1 VAETAALDKTKNMV
15 MIVDDEPEIVTLL
28 RFVLEKEGYKVSEAN
43 NGQAALERL
52 GVEPGPIAPAM
63 PDLIILDI
71 MMPVM
76 DGYTLNMRLQANPN
90 TRGIPIL
97 VLTAKGQ
104 KMRDLFE
111 MAPNVAAYVQKPFDP
126 KMLREL
132 IAGILA
138 SKKA

>member
-1 VAETAALDKTKNMV
+1 MSTILV
-15 MIVDDEPEIVTLL
+15 VDDEPEIVTLL
-28 RFVLEKEGYKVSEAN
+28 RFILEKDGHVILEAG
-43 NGQAALERL
+43 NGQVALERL
-52 GVEPGPIAPAM
+52 GVDPPSQAAPR

-71 MMPVM
+71 MMPIM
-76 DGYTLNMRLQANPN
+76 DGYTLNARLQREEK
-90 TRGIPIL
+90 TRAIPIL

-132 IAGILA
+132 IVGII
-138 SKKA
+138 SGKKN

>member
-1 VAETAALDKTKNMV
+1 MADAQAPAKRAAIMV
-15 MIVDDEPEIVTLL
+15 VDDEPEIVTLL
-28 RFVLEKEGYKVSEAN
+28 RFVLEKEGYTVFDAN
-43 NGQAALERL
+43 NGQVALERL
-52 GVEPGPIAPAM
+52 GVEPGTPADRK

-76 DGYTLNMRLQANPN
+76 DGYALNMRLQSNPA
-90 TRGIPIL
+90 TKGIPIL

>member
-1 VAETAALDKTKNMV
+1 MARIMV
-15 MIVDDEPEIVTLL
+15 VDDESEIVTLL
-28 RFVLEKEGYKVSEAN
+28 RFVLQQDEHEVFSAG
-43 NGQAALERL
+43 NGVEALERL
-52 GVEPGPIAPAM
+52 GVEPADSARTT
-63 PDLIILDI
+63 PDLIVLDI

-76 DGYTLNMRLQANPN
+76 DGYQLNQRLQVEPR
-90 TRGIPIL
+90 TQGIPIL

-132 IAGILA
+132 ISGILA
-138 SKKA
+138 SKKPSDA

>member
-1 VAETAALDKTKNMV
+1 MSAVGTLLV
-15 MIVDDEPEIVTLL
+15 VDDEPEIVTLL
-28 RFVLEKEGYKVSEAN
+28 KFILEKDGHRILEAS
-43 NGQAALERL
+43 NGAVALERL
-52 GVEPGPIAPAM
+52 GVEPPVPDAPR

-76 DGYTLNMRLQANPN
+76 DGYTLNNRLQKEPK
-90 TRGIPIL
+90 TKSIPIL

-132 IAGILA
+132 ISSILDGRKNAAG
-138 SKKA
+138 

>member
-1 VAETAALDKTKNMV
+1 MAAILV
-15 MIVDDEPEIVTLL
+15 VDDEPEIVTLL
-28 RFVLEKEGYKVSEAN
+28 RFVLEADGHTVTSAG
-43 NGQAALERL
+43 NGMEALEKL
-52 GVEPGPIAPAM
+52 GVEPAHHEFPL
-63 PDLIILDI
+63 PDLVVLDI

-76 DGYTLNMRLQANPN
+76 DGYQLNQRLQVEDR
-90 TRGIPIL
+90 TKGIPIL

-132 IAGILA
+132 ISGILQ
-138 SKKA
+138 SRKKSNG

>member
-1 VAETAALDKTKNMV
+1 MSTILV
-15 MIVDDEPEIVTLL
+15 VDDEPEIVTLL
-28 RFVLEKEGYKVSEAN
+28 RFILEKDGHVILEAS
-43 NGQAALERL
+43 NGQVALERL
-52 GVEPGPIAPAM
+52 GVDPPSQAAPR

-76 DGYTLNMRLQANPN
+76 DGYTLNTRLQREDR
-90 TRGIPIL
+90 TRAIPIL

-126 KMLREL
+126 RMLREL
-132 IAGILA
+132 IASIVSGE
-138 SKKA
+138 KN

>member
-1 VAETAALDKTKNMV
+1 MARILV
-15 MIVDDEPEIVTLL
+15 VDDESEIVTLL
-28 RFVLEKEGYKVSEAN
+28 RFVLEQDGHAVSSAG
-43 NGQAALERL
+43 NGVEALERL
-52 GVEPGPIAPAM
+52 GVEPADPSRAVPE
-63 PDLIILDI
+63 LIVLDI

-76 DGYTLNMRLQANPN
+76 DGYQLNQRLQVEAR
-90 TRGIPIL
+90 TQGIPIL

-132 IAGILA
+132 ISGILA
-138 SKKA
+138 SRKPSDA

>member
-1 VAETAALDKTKNMV
+1 MS
-15 MIVDDEPEIVTLL
+15 MILVVDDEPEIVTLL
-28 RFVLEKEGYKVSEAN
+28 RFVLERDGHKILDAS
-43 NGQAALERL
+43 NGAVALERL
-52 GVEPGPIAPAM
+52 GVDPPAQGAEL

-76 DGYTLNMRLQANPN
+76 DGYTLNSRLQKEGRTKA
-90 TRGIPIL
+90 IPIL

-132 IAGILA
+132 ISGILA
-138 SKKA
+138 AKKPA

>member
-1 VAETAALDKTKNMV
+1 MAAIMV
-15 MIVDDEPEIVTLL
+15 VDDEHDITTLL
-28 RFVLEKEGYKVSEAN
+28 KFVLEQDGHQVSSASD
-43 NGQAALERL
+43 GQDALQKL
-52 GVEPGPIAPAM
+52 GVEPSSPGAPL
-63 PDLIILDI
+63 PELIVLDI

-76 DGYTLNMRLQANPN
+76 DGYQLNQRLQTEPR
-90 TRGIPIL
+90 TKGIPIL

-132 IAGILA
+132 IGGILT
-138 SKKA
+138 SRKPKNG

>member
-1 VAETAALDKTKNMV
+1 MPVIMV
-15 MIVDDEPEIVTLL
+15 VDDEPDIVTLL
-28 RFVLEKEGYKVSEAN
+28 RFALEKEGYTVTEAG
-43 NGQAALERL
+43 NGQIALERL
-52 GVEPGPIAPAM
+52 GIEPSNPALAL
-63 PDLIILDI
+63 PDLIVLDI

-76 DGYTLNMRLQANPN
+76 DGYQLNMRLQTEA
-90 TRGIPIL
+90 RAKDIPIL

-138 SKKA
+138 SRGEKKNA

>member
-1 VAETAALDKTKNMV
+1 MAAIMV
-15 MIVDDEPEIVTLL
+15 VDDEPEIVTLL
-28 RFVLEKEGYKVSEAN
+28 RFVLEADGHTVSSAGHGVE
-43 NGQAALERL
+43 ALERL
-52 GVEPGPIAPAM
+52 GVEPAQASLPL
-63 PDLIILDI
+63 PDLIVLDI

-76 DGYTLNMRLQANPN
+76 DGYELNMRLQTEAR
-90 TRGIPIL
+90 TKDIPIL

-132 IAGILA
+132 ISGILT
-138 SKKA
+138 SRKHPNG

>member
-1 VAETAALDKTKNMV
+1 MKTILV
-15 MIVDDEPEIVTLL
+15 VDDEPEIVTLL
-28 RFVLEKEGYKVSEAN
+28 RFVLEKDGYKILEAS
-43 NGQAALERL
+43 NGQVALERL
-52 GVEPGPIAPAM
+52 GVQPPEPGAAL

-76 DGYTLNMRLQANPN
+76 DGYTLNSRLQKEPK
-90 TRGIPIL
+90 TQGIPIL

-132 IAGILA
+132 IAGILS
-138 SKKA
+138 SKKPA

>member
-1 VAETAALDKTKNMV
+1 MATILV
-15 MIVDDEPEIVTLL
+15 VDDEPEIVTLL
-28 RFVLEKEGYKVSEAN
+28 RFVLEKDGHKILDAG
-43 NGQAALERL
+43 NGQIALERL
-52 GVEPGPIAPAM
+52 GVEPPMADVTL
-63 PDLIILDI
+63 PDLIVLDI

-76 DGYTLNMRLQANPN
+76 DGYALNNRLQKENR
-90 TRGIPIL
+90 TKSIPIL

-132 IAGILA
+132 ISGILS
-138 SKKA
+138 SKKVA

>member
-1 VAETAALDKTKNMV
+1 MGTILV
-15 MIVDDEPEIVTLL
+15 VDDEPEIVTLL
-28 RFVLEKEGYKVSEAN
+28 KFILEKDGHRIMEAS
-43 NGQAALERL
+43 NGVVALERL
-52 GVEPGPIAPAM
+52 GVEPPKPDASR

-76 DGYTLNMRLQANPN
+76 DGYTLNNRLQKEPK
-90 TRGIPIL
+90 TKSIPIL

-132 IAGILA
+132 IASILDGRKNA
-138 SKKA
+138 AV

>member
-1 VAETAALDKTKNMV
+1 MPVILV
-15 MIVDDEPEIVTLL
+15 VDDEPDIVTLL
-28 RFVLEKEGYKVSEAN
+28 RFALEKEGYQVGEAG
-43 NGQAALERL
+43 NGQIALERL
-52 GVEPGPIAPAM
+52 GIEPSKPEAPL
-63 PDLIILDI
+63 PDLIVLDI

-76 DGYTLNMRLQANPN
+76 DGYQLNMRLQTEPRAKD
-90 TRGIPIL
+90 IPIL

-138 SKKA
+138 SRGEKKNV

>member
-1 VAETAALDKTKNMV
+1 MATI

-28 RFVLEKEGYKVSEAN
+28 RFVLEKEGYGVTEAS

-52 GVEPGPIAPAM
+52 GMDPPKPETPL
-63 PDLIILDI
+63 PDLLILDI

-76 DGYTLNMRLQANPN
+76 DGYTLNMKLQGNVK
-90 TRGIPIL
+90 TKSIPIL

-138 SKKA
+138 GKKP

>member
-1 VAETAALDKTKNMV
+1 MAAIMV
-15 MIVDDEPEIVTLL
+15 VDDEPEIVTLL
-28 RFVLEKEGYKVSEAN
+28 RFVLEADGHTVASA
-43 NGQAALERL
+43 GHGVDALEKL
-52 GVEPGPIAPAM
+52 GVEPARHEFSL
-63 PDLIILDI
+63 PDLIVLDI

-76 DGYTLNMRLQANPN
+76 DGYQLNQRLQTEAR
-90 TRGIPIL
+90 TQGIPIL

-132 IAGILA
+132 ISGILT
-138 SKKA
+138 SRKQTNG

>member
-1 VAETAALDKTKNMV
+1 MAQLLV
-15 MIVDDEPEIVTLL
+15 VDDEPEIVTLL
-28 RFVLEKEGYKVSEAN
+28 RFILEKDGHTVKEAG
-43 NGQAALERL
+43 NGVIALEKL
-52 GVEPGPIAPAM
+52 GVEPPSNEIVK
-63 PDLIILDI
+63 PDLIVLDI

-76 DGYTLNMRLQANPN
+76 DGYELNNRLQKEEA
-90 TRGIPIL
+90 TMKIPIL

-132 IAGILA
+132 IVSILA
-138 SKKA
+138 GDKSKS

>member
-1 VAETAALDKTKNMV
+1 MLRFLLEREGHAVAEAC
-15 MIVDDEPEIVTLL
+15 
-28 RFVLEKEGYKVSEAN
+28 
-43 NGQAALERL
+43 NGQVALQVLGLEPPDPAAKL
-52 GVEPGPIAPAM
+52 
-63 PDLIILDI
+63 PDLMILDI

-76 DGYTLNMRLQANPN
+76 DGFALNNRLQSFPSA
-90 TRGIPIL
+90 RSLHVI

-132 IAGILA
+132 ISGILT
-138 SKKA
+138 SRKHPNG

>member
-1 VAETAALDKTKNMV
+1 MATILV
-15 MIVDDEPEIVTLL
+15 VDDEPEIVTLL
-28 RFVLEKEGYKVSEAN
+28 RFVLERDGHKILEAG
-43 NGQAALERL
+43 NGQVALERL
-52 GVEPGPIAPAM
+52 GVEPPTLDSGL
-63 PDLIILDI
+63 PDLIVLDI

-76 DGYTLNMRLQANPN
+76 DGYELNNRLQKENRTKA
-90 TRGIPIL
+90 IPIL

-132 IAGILA
+132 ITGILT
-138 SKKA
+138 SKKPA

>member
-1 VAETAALDKTKNMV
+1 MPTILV
-15 MIVDDEPEIVTLL
+15 VDDEPEIVTLL
-28 RFVLEKEGYKVSEAN
+28 RFILEKDGHAILEAG
-43 NGQAALERL
+43 NGLVALERL
-52 GVEPGPIAPAM
+52 GVEPPSGEAPT

-76 DGYTLNMRLQANPN
+76 DGYTLNTRLQKEPK
-90 TRGIPIL
+90 TRAIPIL

-132 IAGILA
+132 IAGIL
-138 SKKA
+138 SGREKRVR

>member
-1 VAETAALDKTKNMV
+1 MANI
-15 MIVDDEPEIVTLL
+15 MIVDDESEIVTLL
-28 RFVLEKEGYKVSEAN
+28 RFVLEKEGHNVSEAG
-43 NGQAALERL
+43 NGQIALERL
-52 GVEPGPIAPAM
+52 GIDPPAQSATL
-63 PDLIILDI
+63 PDLIVLDI

-76 DGYTLNMRLQANPN
+76 DGYALNVKLQANDV
-90 TRGIPIL
+90 TKGIPIV

-132 IAGILA
+132 VSGVLA
-138 SKKA
+138 RKK

>member
-1 VAETAALDKTKNMV
+1 MSQTGTILV
-15 MIVDDEPEIVTLL
+15 VDDEPEIVTLL
-28 RFVLEKEGYKVSEAN
+28 KFILEKDGHRILEAG
-43 NGQAALERL
+43 NGLVALERL
-52 GVEPGPIAPAM
+52 GVEPPVPDAPK

-76 DGYTLNMRLQANPN
+76 DGYTLNNRLQKEPK
-90 TRGIPIL
+90 TKSIPIL

-132 IAGILA
+132 IGSILDGR
-138 SKKA
+138 KKASA

>member
-1 VAETAALDKTKNMV
+1 MANYSI
-15 MIVDDEPEIVTLL
+15 MIVEDESEIVTLL
-28 RFVLEKEGYKVSEAN
+28 RFVLEKEGYSVTDAG
-43 NGQAALERL
+43 NGQIALEKL
-52 GVEPGPIAPAM
+52 GVDPSKSGVPL
-63 PDLIILDI
+63 PDLMILDI

-76 DGYTLNMRLQANPN
+76 DGYALNMRLQANES
-90 TRGIPIL
+90 TKSIPIL

-111 MAPNVAAYVQKPFDP
+111 MAPNVAAYIQKPFDP

-138 SKKA
+138 KKK